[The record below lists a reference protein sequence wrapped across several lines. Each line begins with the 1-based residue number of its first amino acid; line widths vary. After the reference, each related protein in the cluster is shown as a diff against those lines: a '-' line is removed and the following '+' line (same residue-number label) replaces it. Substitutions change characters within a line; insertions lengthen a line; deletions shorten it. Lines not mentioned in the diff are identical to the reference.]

1 MYITYVSHVDKY
13 VCIIYTFTHNIFGFA
28 YFKTLLKN
36 VIILHGKAD
45 Y

>member
-13 VCIIYTFTHNIFGFA
+13 VCIIYIFTHNIFGFA